1 MMNDKNCELLLEY
14 LNNILCGSSTEL
26 FDMNQLDEPYHELGH
41 DLQHL
46 QENVNE
52 LISYSEELSK
62 GNLATDFPQDDNL
75 LCRNLKHLHEN
86 LNHLTWQAQQIAH
99 GDYSQ
104 HISHLGDFS
113 KAFNEMV
120 EQLEQ
125 REKRL
130 KEKAKKIQYHAEI
143 LESYN
148 ELLVEMLSKRNEW
161 LLVVDQNSKEI
172 LYCNKKKH
180 GGTVD
185 NSFCEVCEH
194 RLSFQSELL
203 NWEESEQYS
212 VREISS
218 GTGDDKD
225 SFYRITSFPI
235 EWKEHHSLVHIIV
248 DITDEKQT
256 ARSLTSKAYHDPGT
270 GVKNRLFFKEYM
282 ESVLN
287 EHREATLCYLD
298 LDGLKYVND
307 KFGHL
312 EGDIYIQNFVEL
324 IRSSFRNGDTFARIG
339 GDEFC
344 LVLTGCI
351 GELMERKME
360 EILKRF
366 QTERYS
372 DYQCSFSYGVV
383 QITGKEKDAS
393 LDTILHEA
401 DEIMY
406 ECKRRNK
413 EKYPELV
420 R

>member
-1 MMNDKNCELLLEY
+1 MNDKNCELLLEY
-14 LNNILCGSSTEL
+14 LNNILCGCGTEPMNMKNLDESYREL
-26 FDMNQLDEPYHELGH
+26 FQG
-41 DLQHL
+41 LQRL
-46 QENVNE
+46 QCAVNE
-52 LISYSEELSK
+52 LDAYSAELSK
-62 GNLATDFPQDDNL
+62 GNLAAEFPKDTNF
-75 LCRNLKHLHEN
+75 LCRNLKSLHKN
-86 LNHLTWQAQQIAH
+86 LNRLTWQAQQIAH
-99 GDYSQ
+99 GDSSQ
-104 HISHLGDFS
+104 HIDHLGDFS
-113 KAFNEMV
+113 EAFNEMV
-120 EQLEQ
+120 EHLEK
-125 REKRL
+125 REARL
-130 KEKAKKIQYHAEI
+130 KEETEKIQRHAEM

-148 ELLVEMLSKRNEW
+148 GLLVEMLSKRNEW
-161 LLVVDQNSKEI
+161 LLVVDQNNKEI

-180 GGTVD
+180 GGGVD
-185 NSFCEVCEH
+185 ESFCRTCKS

-203 NWEESEQYS
+203 NWKETEQYS
-212 VREISS
+212 VREINS
-218 GTGDDKD
+218 GDDKD
-225 SFYRITSFPI
+225 TYYRITSFPI
-235 EWKEHHSLVHIIV
+235 EWKERHSLVHIIV
-248 DITDEKQT
+248 DISDEKRT
-256 ARSLTSKAYHDPGT
+256 AHNMTSKAYHDPVT
-270 GVKNRLFFKEYM
+270 VIKNRLFFKEYM
-282 ESVLN
+282 ESILT

-351 GELMERKME
+351 GELMNRKMD

-366 QTERYS
+366 QSERYS
-372 DYQCSFSYGVV
+372 DYQCSFSYGIV
-383 QITGKEKDAS
+383 QITGKEKDPS
-393 LDTILHEA
+393 LDGILHEA